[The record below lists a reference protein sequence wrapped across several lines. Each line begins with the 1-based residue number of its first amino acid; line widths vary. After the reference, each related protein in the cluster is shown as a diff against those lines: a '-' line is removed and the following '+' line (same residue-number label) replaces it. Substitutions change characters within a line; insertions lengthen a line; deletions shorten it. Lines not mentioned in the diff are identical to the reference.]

1 MDKLFAAIDGA
12 KAPIIMLFFILIFSL
27 AQPAALFLVLVPA
40 GWILAK
46 SKVTGMGVKDA
57 VLNRLLRGTY
67 GESIRERVWA
77 KQKKMDRGAP
87 ASLNA
92 ARRLHDSMLR
102 MLGYRK
108 AVNDMEF
115 RKRGSDLTRGN

>member
-1 MDKLFAAIDGA
+1 M
-12 KAPIIMLFFILIFSL
+12 
-27 AQPAALFLVLVPA
+27 
-40 GWILAK
+40 
-46 SKVTGMGVKDA
+46 
-57 VLNRLLRGTY
+57 LRGTY

-77 KQKKMDRGAP
+77 KQKKMDRGVP

-108 AVNDMEF
+108 GVNDMEF
-115 RKRGSDLTRGN
+115 RKRGADLNRGN